1 MQGGTLNFN
10 DRFADLTQVGA
21 GSMGTV
27 YKAWDREAR
36 THVALKLL
44 HNASTAARFERES
57 RVLAQIAHPNI
68 VRYVAHGIAPGGLPW
83 LAMEWLEGCDLDTML
98 KTGVLSPSDALR
110 LARALTSGL
119 SWAHD
124 RGFIHRDLKPSN
136 VFVPPAGLDHAKVV
150 DFGLARDVVADDAL
164 TKTGM
169 LIGTL
174 EYMPP
179 EQVSDAKRADARA
192 DVFSLGAVL
201 YRSLTG
207 VPPAKGHSLPE
218 ILMNILRG
226 TIPPLTAYRQ
236 DVPPPFASLITNML
250 EKNADLRPANATHV
264 AMALDAIDVRP
275 GAVLDLDVPTEQMA
289 QRPAYLQPQPPTA
302 YVPPPGSLSGT
313 LPAPVSSRGRPS
325 WPGPLP
331 GPRPSGPDLPTTPYG
346 AFTAPD
352 PITVV
357 NSPANR
363 YPPRP
368 APRPPSPASTR
379 RVNWLALGLL
389 TLAVAALVIALFR

>member
-1 MQGGTLNFN
+1 MTTLSFN
-10 DRFADLTQVGA
+10 DRFDQLTQVGS

-27 YKAWDREAR
+27 YKAWDREAHI
-36 THVALKLL
+36 HVALKLL
-44 HNASTAARFERES
+44 HNASTAPRFEREA

-83 LAMEWLEGCDLDTML
+83 LAMEWLDGCDLDTTL
-98 KTGVLSPSDALR
+98 KKGVLAPVEALR

-150 DFGLARDVVADDAL
+150 DFGLARDVVAEDAL

-226 TIPPLTAYRQ
+226 TIPPLTAFRQ
-236 DVPPPFASLITNML
+236 DVPPAFASLITNML

-264 AMALDAIDVRP
+264 AIALDAIEVRP
-275 GAVLDLDVPTEQMA
+275 GSVLDLDVPTELMA
-289 QRPAYLQPQPPTA
+289 QRPAYLEPSPPTA
-302 YVPPPGSLSGT
+302 YVPSAGSLSGT
-313 LPAPVSSRGRPS
+313 LPAPISSRDPRRS

-331 GPRPSGPDLPTTPYG
+331 GPQPSASELQTTPYG
-346 AFTAPD
+346 SFTAPD

-368 APRPPSPASTR
+368 APRPPTPKGR
-379 RVNWLALGLL
+379 RFNWLALGLL
-389 TLAVAALVIALFR
+389 TMAVAALVFALLR